1 MLKKM
6 MNTRQ
11 AVKSVEGYNTLSRRE
26 QDKIAR
32 ESGLLI
38 CWIFGPIL
46 LLIPLYFLLPEIWFE
61 NCLWSAVVLSIA
73 GLFVGLYQV
82 EKNRQIQDEGS
93 AIGAALVFFFVV
105 FGFGGLWQVHFL
117 LAIAFAAAL
126 IWYAKVYITEADKYN
141 KYTRE
146 VKGKFIGYY
155 CRFPKTKYPE
165 IVALFKIHGIKR
177 MDVCIYKEPMLTD
190 LPYRNEYERLTKQME
205 AEQGAYAEK
214 LFEPAVNIFWMSR
227 VWRLEKSTR

>member
-26 QDKIAR
+26 QDKIAG

-82 EKNRQIQDEGS
+82 EKNCQIQDEGS

-141 KYTRE
+141 KY
-146 VKGKFIGYY
+146 
-155 CRFPKTKYPE
+155 
-165 IVALFKIHGIKR
+165 
-177 MDVCIYKEPMLTD
+177 
-190 LPYRNEYERLTKQME
+190 
-205 AEQGAYAEK
+205 
-214 LFEPAVNIFWMSR
+214 
-227 VWRLEKSTR
+227 

>member
-26 QDKIAR
+26 QDKIAG

-61 NCLWSAVVLSIA
+61 NCLWSDVVLSIA

-82 EKNRQIQDEGS
+82 EKNCRPS
-93 AIGAALVFFFVV
+93 S
-105 FGFGGLWQVHFL
+105 GFGSP
-117 LAIAFAAAL
+117 
-126 IWYAKVYITEADKYN
+126 D
-141 KYTRE
+141 
-146 VKGKFIGYY
+146 
-155 CRFPKTKYPE
+155 
-165 IVALFKIHGIKR
+165 
-177 MDVCIYKEPMLTD
+177 
-190 LPYRNEYERLTKQME
+190 RNFQRLT
-205 AEQGAYAEK
+205 GRSIR
-214 LFEPAVNIFWMSR
+214 PV
-227 VWRLEKSTR
+227 

>member
-26 QDKIAR
+26 QDKIAG

-73 GLFVGLYQV
+73 GLFVGLY
-82 EKNRQIQDEGS
+82 
-93 AIGAALVFFFVV
+93 
-105 FGFGGLWQVHFL
+105 
-117 LAIAFAAAL
+117 
-126 IWYAKVYITEADKYN
+126 
-141 KYTRE
+141 
-146 VKGKFIGYY
+146 
-155 CRFPKTKYPE
+155 
-165 IVALFKIHGIKR
+165 
-177 MDVCIYKEPMLTD
+177 
-190 LPYRNEYERLTKQME
+190 
-205 AEQGAYAEK
+205 
-214 LFEPAVNIFWMSR
+214 
-227 VWRLEKSTR
+227 

>member
-26 QDKIAR
+26 QDKIAG

-93 AIGAALVFFFVV
+93 AIGAALVFFFCSI
-105 FGFGGLWQVHFL
+105 WIWRS
-117 LAIAFAAAL
+117 LAG
-126 IWYAKVYITEADKYN
+126 T
-141 KYTRE
+141 
-146 VKGKFIGYY
+146 
-155 CRFPKTKYPE
+155 FPSCNR
-165 IVALFKIHGIKR
+165 ICG
-177 MDVCIYKEPMLTD
+177 CTD
-190 LPYRNEYERLTKQME
+190 LVCKGVYNR
-205 AEQGAYAEK
+205 
-214 LFEPAVNIFWMSR
+214 SR
-227 VWRLEKSTR
+227 

>member
-1 MLKKM
+1 MEKELG
-6 MNTRQ
+6 
-11 AVKSVEGYNTLSRRE
+11 S
-26 QDKIAR
+26 
-32 ESGLLI
+32 
-38 CWIFGPIL
+38 
-46 LLIPLYFLLPEIWFE
+46 E
-61 NCLWSAVVLSIA
+61 N
-73 GLFVGLYQV
+73 
-82 EKNRQIQDEGS
+82 
-93 AIGAALVFFFVV
+93 FFVV

-141 KYTRE
+141 KYIRE

-214 LFEPAVNIFWMSR
+214 LFEPAVKHFLDVTGLEIGEVYTLKQHPVIRSKISYLVTLTDNLSSENGFVTTKEGLSFFAEEERKRKEEADRIFQEA
-227 VWRLEKSTR
+227 EKKRQEDAARKQQEQ